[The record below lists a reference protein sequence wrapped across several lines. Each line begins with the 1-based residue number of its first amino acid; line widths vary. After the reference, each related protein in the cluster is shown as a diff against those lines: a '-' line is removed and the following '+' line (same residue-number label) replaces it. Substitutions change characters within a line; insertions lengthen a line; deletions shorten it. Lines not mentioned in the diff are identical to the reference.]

1 MTILLR
7 TSRDLPSDTQ
17 WRHWLAVT
25 ESDTSRLDGARKLP
39 RLAHRLEAA
48 FEACRE
54 TWWDLARRLGRTPS
68 AELSHSVACGAFGS
82 DFGLMLAWDHLA
94 RALAAAAE
102 ATLMV
107 CDDPWVFRHLATRPG
122 IAAGTPPPLRGGEV
136 RRALRGFAARVKL
149 AARLIV
155 AVAKTRRFRAAIPPD
170 SRVLL
175 VYGHPGSRTDGFDVY
190 FGTLMRQCPGLKRLL
205 HCDCPPHRALEL
217 AADGRTAALH
227 GWGSP
232 LFALTMP
239 LQGWRPSAAETAGEF
254 GWLIR
259 RAAARENGGGGPAM
273 NAWQMHCQRRFL
285 DRVRP
290 AVVCWPWEN
299 HAWER
304 DFCRAARRLGVRSLG
319 YQHTVIGPHQIN
331 YSPRANVD
339 GLASLPEVMIA
350 DGPAYR
356 DELIAWD
363 VPPERLAIAG
373 AWRLPPVTGGRYA
386 ADAPVFVPLS
396 AIPAIARLQV
406 EAGRRVARTGRR
418 VLVKLHPMYPLDF
431 AEEANLVR
439 TETGITGHAVL
450 SAVIAATGTS
460 SLEGLLLGLPT
471 FRLLPDDRLAVD
483 ILPRGVKAVAVTPDE
498 LPAALATTPPPPP
511 LRYADLLTAPDMD
524 AWKSLLFGD
533 MQPAADQQPVECGSV
548 LGQ

>member
-7 TSRDLPSDTQ
+7 TSRDLPSDAQ

-25 ESDTSRLDGARKLP
+25 ESDVSGLESSRKLP
-39 RLAHRLEAA
+39 RLAHGLEAA

-54 TWWDLARRLGRTPS
+54 TWWDLARRLGRTPT

-82 DFGLMLAWDHLA
+82 DFGLMLAWDLIA
-94 RALAAAAE
+94 RELAALPE
-102 ATLMV
+102 THLMV
-107 CDDPWVFRHLATRPG
+107 CDDPWAFRQLASRPG
-122 IAAGTPPPLRGGEV
+122 VDAGTPPPLRGMEAK
-136 RRALRGFAARVKL
+136 RALRGFAARGKL
-149 AARLIV
+149 AARLIASV
-155 AVAKTRRFRAAIPPD
+155 LKTRRFKPAIPQG

-190 FGTLMRQCPGLKRLL
+190 FGTLMRELPALKRLL
-205 HCDCPPHRALEL
+205 HCDCPPARAAEL
-217 AADGRTAALH
+217 AADGRTASLH
-227 GWGSP
+227 GWGSV
-232 LFALTMP
+232 LFALSMP
-239 LQGWRPSAAETAGEF
+239 FQAWRPTAEEVSGEF

-285 DRVRP
+285 ERVKP
-290 AVVCWPWEN
+290 AAVCWPWEN

-304 DFCRAARRLGVRSLG
+304 DLCRAARSLGVRSLG

-331 YSPRANVD
+331 YSVRANVD
-339 GLASLPEVMIA
+339 GLVSIPDVVIP

-356 DELIAWD
+356 DELIAWGM
-363 VPPERLAIAG
+363 PAERLVIAG
-373 AWRLPPVTGGRYA
+373 AWRLPPVSGGRYEA
-386 ADAPVFVPLS
+386 SAPVFVPLS
-396 AIPAIARLQV
+396 AIPAIARMQV
-406 EAGRRVARTGRR
+406 EAGRQIARSGRR

-431 AEEANLVR
+431 AEEANLER
-439 TETGITGHAVL
+439 TETGITGHPAL

-483 ILPRGVKAVAVTPDE
+483 ILPAGIKAVAVTPDE
-498 LPAALATTPPPPP
+498 LPQALADTPPPPP
-511 LRYADLLTAPDMD
+511 LSYADLLAAPDMD

-533 MQPAADQQPVECGSV
+533 MHPAADQQGTV